1 LVYFVVTFQKY
12 RSRILVKNHENI
24 SEITINMKT
33 PSSDSSLKNSPISSN
48 LSSPVESA
56 TETPLQINSPYPS
69 RFGSL
74 RMIEECESESSD
86 DAEIDR
92 RKSWWEEK
100 ANEIKQRKQQE
111 ILTEASRIL
120 ASNTRK
126 SWWEERV
133 LLSSQ
138 KTLLSQSS
146 NASLLSDASQ
156 TQVSTRN
163 ISADDSPKSISFS
176 NENKLVVEQHTASED
191 KFYAVTST
199 DIDTSPKHKM
209 VADSKEIDD
218 IHQSSNHGLID
229 IERNGSDNR
238 LGSSLFMQS
247 VCEQVNILKSKSNKD
262 DTKWWKVHAWKL
274 REVANEV
281 LVDDP
286 WSSDEESEDGEKGYT
301 IHA

>member
-1 LVYFVVTFQKY
+1 MVYLIVTFQKY

-126 SWWEERV
+126 SWWEERA

-176 NENKLVVEQHTASED
+176 SENKLVIEQHTASED

-209 VADSKEIDD
+209 VADSKETDD

-229 IERNGSDNR
+229 IERNGGDNR
-238 LGSSLFMQS
+238 LWSSLFMQS

-262 DTKWWKVHAWKL
+262 DTKWWKVHARKL

-301 IHA
+301 VHA